1 MKLLKRI
8 GVILLV
14 LILSFVSLV
23 VYENNHLSIK
33 NETIVSDKFDKEIDN
48 CSIVYFCDLHYG
60 NYIKDNY
67 LKKVV
72 DAIND
77 ENPDLVIFG
86 GDLIDKLDK
95 RFINDVDKKTLTDEL
110 NRINSKYGKYAI
122 LGNHDYCN
130 GSYEIVE
137 SIYSNSGFK
146 LLKDECTS
154 IDINNNTINLLGI
167 DSLFF
172 HWDPFIETYKNIDA
186 SNYTFAIIHHPDLID
201 YLLDYHFDYV
211 LSGHSHGGQI
221 YIPFLIDKYNFY
233 GCNKYFKG
241 KYDSINNN
249 NEPFVVDVSNGVGR
263 TKINIRLNAEA
274 EISKYILMSK

>member
-1 MKLLKRI
+1 MKLLKRVI
-8 GVILLV
+8 VIFLILL
-14 LILSFVSLV
+14 ISFVSLI
-23 VYENNHLSIK
+23 VYENNHLSIINK
-33 NETIVSDKFDKEIDN
+33 TITSDRFNEDIDGY
-48 CSIVYFCDLHYG
+48 SIIYFSDLHYG
-60 NYIKDNY
+60 NFIKDNY
-67 LKKVV
+67 LEKVV
-72 DAIND
+72 DTINN

-86 GDLIDKLDK
+86 GDLIDKLDH
-95 RFINDVDKKTLTDEL
+95 RPINDKDKKTLINEL
-110 NRINSKYGKYAI
+110 NRIDSKYGKYAI

-137 SIYSNSGFK
+137 NIYLDSGFE

-154 IDINNNTINLLGI
+154 VNMNNNTINLLGI

-172 HWDPFIETYKNIDA
+172 HWDPFIDPYKKIDDR
-186 SNYTFAIIHHPDLID
+186 NYTFAIIHHPDLID
-201 YLLDYHFDYV
+201 YLLDYRFDYV

-241 KYDSINNN
+241 EYNSINNN

-274 EISKYILMSK
+274 QITKYILKSK